1 MTRIKCETGKGFTAL
16 RTSTGEMGWMRG
28 AKAVGGGQG
37 AGSACPMG
45 CEGLSWMGT
54 ELKTSKK
61 KPFQREATPVPDSIN
76 TGGEWKVDR
85 QPPDTMIG

>member
-1 MTRIKCETGKGFTAL
+1 MTRSKCETGKESTAL
-16 RTSTGEMGWMRG
+16 RTSTGEIGWMRG
-28 AKAVGGGQG
+28 AKAVGGGEG

-45 CEGLSWMGT
+45 GGGLCWTST

-61 KPFQREATPVPDSIN
+61 QPLQREATCVPDSIN
-76 TGGEWKVDR
+76 TGDEWKVDR

>member
-1 MTRIKCETGKGFTAL
+1 MAL
-16 RTSTGEMGWMRG
+16 RTSTGEMGWMWG

-37 AGSACPMG
+37 AWSACPMG
-45 CEGLSWMGT
+45 CGGLCWTST

-61 KPFQREATPVPDSIN
+61 KPFQREATGVPDSIH
-76 TGGEWKVDR
+76 TGGEGKVDR

>member
-1 MTRIKCETGKGFTAL
+1 M
-16 RTSTGEMGWMRG
+16 
-28 AKAVGGGQG
+28 GGGQG

-45 CEGLSWMGT
+45 CGGLCWTST

-61 KPFQREATPVPDSIN
+61 KLFQREATHVPDSIN
-76 TGGEWKVDR
+76 IGGEGKVDR